1 MRGWAGSPPV
11 TPICQLWR
19 TSSAAA
25 RLHRESNRLG
35 LNLVAAVRAGPYL
48 SITVTEAS
56 HVGIALAG
64 AMVDAGRF
72 EEAQVLLDDDALLDG
87 PENHQ
92 WRQHIRGHLMFATQ
106 RWPDVIAEAAR
117 VLPAHAL
124 IMPAVTAGTA
134 ALAAHAAAHLGQA
147 RLALDWAER
156 VEVRTRCDPG
166 VSVGNDHRTS
176 VAVLDPIEFPLI
188 AADLAYARGMAHR
201 QLDQQDEAEIWLSK
215 AVVSGVPIPR
225 PNWHWPI
232 HGCNWSSPT
241 RRPSTV
247 GPTSGMRPPAARR
260 KRGPRSATL
269 SGGPNFSPRAVRC
282 CTARSVLPRSSALSP
297 DRGPDRGAGA
307 TTGTWTAGGEPDE
320 PHAAGRATRH
330 G

>member
-1 MRGWAGSPPV
+1 M
-11 TPICQLWR
+11 
-19 TSSAAA
+19 TSSTVTATARRHFDQAVSVLETEPASAYRLFREATELDPSMADAWLGRIAAGDTDLSTLENLFGRGA

-215 AVVSGVPIPR
+215 AVVNGVPIPQ
-225 PNWHWPI
+225 
-232 HGCNWSSPT
+232 
-241 RRPSTV
+241 
-247 GPTSGMRPPAARR
+247 AKLALAD
-260 KRGPRSATL
+260 PRLQLVVTDEETINSRT
-269 SGGPNFSPRAVRC
+269 
-282 CTARSVLPRSSALSP
+282 
-297 DRGPDRGAGA
+297 DKWDA
-307 TTGTWTAGGEPDE
+307 TTGRSEEA
-320 PHAAGRATRH
+320 RAE
-330 G
+330 

>member
-1 MRGWAGSPPV
+1 MAGSTV
-11 TPICQLWR
+11 TATARRHFDQAVSVLEAEPA
-19 TSSAAA
+19 SACRLFREATELDPSMADAWLGRIAAGDNDFSTLENLFAYGA

-35 LNLVAAVRAGPYL
+35 LNLAAAVRAGPYL

-56 HVGIALAG
+56 HAGIALAG

-72 EEAQVLLDDDALLDG
+72 EEAQDLLDDDALLDG

-156 VEVRTRCDPG
+156 VEVRTWSYPG
-166 VSVGNDHRTS
+166 
-176 VAVLDPIEFPLI
+176 A
-188 AADLAYARGMAHR
+188 
-201 QLDQQDEAEIWLSK
+201 
-215 AVVSGVPIPR
+215 
-225 PNWHWPI
+225 
-232 HGCNWSSPT
+232 
-241 RRPSTV
+241 
-247 GPTSGMRPPAARR
+247 
-260 KRGPRSATL
+260 
-269 SGGPNFSPRAVRC
+269 
-282 CTARSVLPRSSALSP
+282 
-297 DRGPDRGAGA
+297 
-307 TTGTWTAGGEPDE
+307 
-320 PHAAGRATRH
+320 
-330 G
+330 